1 MKIFSNLSLQKSVVI
16 FFVIIVLILLG
27 FTLIL

>member
-1 MKIFSNLSLQKSVVI
+1 MKFLFNLSLQKSVIV
-16 FFVIIVLILLG
+16 FFMIVLIILLG